1 MQHERFLAPELLF
14 RPDFV
19 SSDYTTPLPQVLHTL
34 PLQPHIKERWHGP
47 ACQARLSV
55 C

>member
-19 SSDYTTPLPQVLHTL
+19 SADYTTPLPQVLHSL
-34 PLQPHIKERWHGP
+34 PLQLHSSEHWHFGHGL
-47 ACQARLSV
+47 AL
-55 C
+55 